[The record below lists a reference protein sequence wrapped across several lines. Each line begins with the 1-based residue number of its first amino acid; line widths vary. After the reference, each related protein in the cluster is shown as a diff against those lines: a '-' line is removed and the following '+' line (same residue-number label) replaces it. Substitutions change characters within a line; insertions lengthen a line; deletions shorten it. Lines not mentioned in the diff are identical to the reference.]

1 MKSQFFVDAFQSMIS
16 STIPKSFLT
25 TFGRCG
31 SFVVA
36 LLMFS
41 AIANAATITVTTR
54 LDPAGPSGTCSL
66 RQAIMNANGNNH
78 SGSQDCTAGSGTDTI
93 VFSTQ
98 DNIIL
103 TSALPAITQSLNI
116 VSNVPGKSISGGT
129 RLRIFTV
136 NPNVTLTIKNLL
148 LFDADSI
155 LEGSAID
162 NRGNLLVEN
171 CQFEN
176 NGASAIFD
184 ETGSTATI
192 TGSAFTGT
200 KGRAVEDWGTLSV
213 ATTTFSNN
221 SGGGIFTKHIATV
234 SQTLFDGNG
243 APDVR
248 GGGISNDSGSLTIV
262 NSTFSRNTA
271 VFGGAISS
279 DCPTPAL
286 NRLFGNPRNAPACGT
301 LIINSTIADN
311 RADTAG
317 GGLFA
322 LRGVIKTHAVIF
334 SANTSQPGAGA
345 NCVVYNSPQ
354 GDGYDIADDSSCK
367 FGHHTGA
374 GGQPTGDDIA
384 PLLST
389 AGLQDNDGPTKT
401 IALQPSSP
409 AVDAIPLAKCLDQ
422 SGQRLTIDQRGFGRP
437 DPADPNA
444 CDTGA
449 FEFGAEPPP

>member
-1 MKSQFFVDAFQSMIS
+1 MII
-16 STIPKSFLT
+16 STIPKSTIVRLA
-25 TFGRCG
+25 GSV

-36 LLMFS
+36 LLLLS
-41 AIANAATITVTTR
+41 TIANAATITVTTR

-78 SGSQDCTAGSGTDTI
+78 SGSQDCVAGSGTDTI

-116 VSNVPGKSISGGT
+116 VSSSPGKLISGAT
-129 RLRIFTV
+129 RLQIFTV
-136 NPNVTLTIKNLL
+136 NPNATLTIKNLL
-148 LFDADSI
+148 LIDADSI
-155 LEGSAID
+155 LEGSAIQ
-162 NRGNLLVEN
+162 NRGNLVVEN
-171 CQFEN
+171 CQFEG
-176 NGASAIFD
+176 NGARAIFD
-184 ETGSTATI
+184 DAGSTATI
-192 TGSAFTGT
+192 TGSAFTRT
-200 KGRAVEDWGTLSV
+200 KGRAVENWGTLSV

-221 SGGGIFTKHIATV
+221 SGSGIFTKYIATV

-248 GGGISNDSGSLTIV
+248 GGGISNESGSMTIV

-279 DCPTPAL
+279 DCATPAL
-286 NRLFGNPRNAPACGT
+286 NRLFGNLRNTPACGT

-311 RADTAG
+311 RANGAG

-322 LRGVIKTHAVIF
+322 LRGVTKTHAVIF
-334 SANTSQPGAGA
+334 SANTSQPEAG
-345 NCVVYNSPQ
+345 NCLIYNSPQ
-354 GDGYDIADDSSCK
+354 SDGYDIADDSSCK

-374 GGQPTGDDIA
+374 GGQPTGDDVA

-389 AGLQDNDGPTKT
+389 AGLQDNGGPTKT

-422 SGQRLTIDQRGFGRP
+422 SGQPLTIDQRGFGRP
-437 DPADPNA
+437 DPTDPNA

>member
-1 MKSQFFVDAFQSMIS
+1 MKSQFFVDAFQMIS
-16 STIPKSFLT
+16 STIPKSTIAKLARRAASVAAFLMVST
-25 TFGRCG
+25 
-31 SFVVA
+31 
-36 LLMFS
+36 
-41 AIANAATITVTTR
+41 IANAATITVTTH

-66 RQAIMNANGNNH
+66 RQAILNANGNNH
-78 SGSQDCTAGSGTDTI
+78 SGSQDCAAGSGTDTI

-116 VSNVPGKSISGGT
+116 AGNSPGNLISGAT
-129 RLRIFTV
+129 RYRIFTV
-136 NPNVTLTIKNLL
+136 NPNATLTIKNLQL
-148 LFDADSI
+148 IDADSMF
-155 LEGSAID
+155 EGSAID
-162 NRGNLLVEN
+162 NRGNLIVEN
-171 CQFEN
+171 CEFED
-176 NGASAIFD
+176 NGPRAIFD
-184 ETGSTATI
+184 DTGSTATI

-234 SQTLFDGNG
+234 SQALFDGNG

-301 LIINSTIADN
+301 LIINSTIANN
-311 RADTAG
+311 RANSG
-317 GGLFA
+317 GGLFS
-322 LRGVIKTHAVIF
+322 LRGVTKTHAVIF
-334 SANTSQPGAGA
+334 SANTSLTGAGA
-345 NCVVYNSPQ
+345 NCVPYNSPQ

-374 GGQPTGDDIA
+374 GGQPTGDDVM

-389 AGLQDNDGPTKT
+389 AGLQDNGGPTKT

-422 SGQRLTIDQRGFGRP
+422 SGQPLMIDQRGFGRP